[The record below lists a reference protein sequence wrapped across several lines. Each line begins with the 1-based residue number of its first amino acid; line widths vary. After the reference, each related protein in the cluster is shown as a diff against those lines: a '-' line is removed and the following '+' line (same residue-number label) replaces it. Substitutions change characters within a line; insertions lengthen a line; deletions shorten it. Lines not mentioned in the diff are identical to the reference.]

1 MLGVIETIN
10 FWFVAPTTSL
20 FETEESVE
28 RADAVREPAVN
39 PVTEMPP
46 LVSRAVSSAAYRVI
60 VTILLIGSYIS
71 VKIKVFFDLVVWLSG
86 RGRHSFGRSRSRRG
100 TSRRLF
106 FIPHIAIIGRRRSL
120 SLGCCRWWW
129 FIEVFLSVFF
139 LLDRFPVLTD
149 RVHLSLI
156 C

>member
-1 MLGVIETIN
+1 MV
-10 FWFVAPTTSL
+10 
-20 FETEESVE
+20 
-28 RADAVREPAVN
+28 
-39 PVTEMPP
+39 
-46 LVSRAVSSAAYRVI
+46 
-60 VTILLIGSYIS
+60 ILLIGSYSS

-106 FIPHIAIIGRRRSL
+106 FIPHIAIIGRRCSL
-120 SLGCCRWWW
+120 SLGLRCRRWW
-129 FIEVFLSVFF
+129 FFEVFLGVFF